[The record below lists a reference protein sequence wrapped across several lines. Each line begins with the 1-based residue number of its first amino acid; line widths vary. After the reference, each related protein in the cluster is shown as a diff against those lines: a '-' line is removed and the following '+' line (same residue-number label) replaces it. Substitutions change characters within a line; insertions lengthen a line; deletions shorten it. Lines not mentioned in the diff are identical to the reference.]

1 MQTIWIVI
9 KNYQYSLPFELKKM
23 MKELTKA
30 EEQVMQ
36 ILWQLKE
43 AIVKQILEKMPDD
56 PKPAYNTVSTVVRV
70 LESKG
75 FVDHKAY
82 GNSHVYFPIVSEEEY
97 KKFAFDKV
105 IKSYFNNSYKSL
117 VSYLVKEQ
125 KLNLSELAELIL
137 LAERSRNKEK

>member
-1 MQTIWIVI
+1 MAVCLENT
-9 KNYQYSLPFELKKM
+9 

-30 EEQVMQ
+30 EEQIMQ

-43 AIVKQILEKMPDD
+43 AIVKQIIDKMPDD

-75 FVDHKAY
+75 FVNHKAY
-82 GNSHVYFPIVSEEEY
+82 GNSHVYFPIISEEDY

-105 IKSYFNNSYKSL
+105 IKSYFNNSYKTL

-137 LAERSRNKEK
+137 LAERSRNKDK